1 MSEKLQK
8 VLARA
13 GVGSRRQMEKWIEQG
28 RVSVDQR
35 RAKLGDRVD
44 LGQIIR
50 VDGRVVA
57 DLNKLESCRVLR
69 YYKPEGEMCTRSDPA
84 GRPTVFDHL
93 PRLRRGRWV
102 AVGRLDVNTTGLLMF
117 TTDGELANR
126 LMHPSQQIE
135 REYAVRV
142 LGQVGDTMLRRLVA
156 GIRLDDRPACF
167 DSIHD
172 AGGDGANHWYHVTL
186 TEGRKREVRNLW
198 QAVGIR
204 VSRLIRVR
212 YGPIRLPR
220 SLRTGKWDELS
231 QPDIAVLRSVAGL
244 EPLDS
249 SRRRSVGNGS
259 TRSDRQRAPATAR

>member
-1 MSEKLQK
+1 
-8 VLARA
+8 
-13 GVGSRRQMEKWIEQG
+13 
-28 RVSVDQR
+28 
-35 RAKLGDRVD
+35 
-44 LGQIIR
+44 
-50 VDGRVVA
+50 
-57 DLNKLESCRVLR
+57 
-69 YYKPEGEMCTRSDPA
+69 
-84 GRPTVFDHL
+84 
-93 PRLRRGRWV
+93 
-102 AVGRLDVNTTGLLMF
+102 
-117 TTDGELANR
+117 
-126 LMHPSQQIE
+126 
-135 REYAVRV
+135 
-142 LGQVGDTMLRRLVA
+142 VA

-198 QAVGIR
+198 QAVGIK

-220 SLRTGKWDELS
+220 SLRTGKWDELN
-231 QPDIAVLRSVAGL
+231 QPDIAALRSVAGL